1 VDGRGGE
8 SDVDTGV
15 NRRRAKI
22 LMAGGRRVLGAPG
35 LEMNMVPLEVRGMA
49 RAMSD
54 RRRGRLLQGQA
65 PWQCSGLGRGSRRFS
80 SADSGGDT

>member
-15 NRRRAKI
+15 NRWRARI
-22 LMAGGRRVLGAPG
+22 LRGRGRRVLGAPG

-54 RRRGRLLQGQA
+54 RGRGRLLQGKA
-65 PWQCSGLGRGSRRFS
+65 PRQCSGLGRGSRWFS
-80 SADSGGDT
+80 SADSGGDR